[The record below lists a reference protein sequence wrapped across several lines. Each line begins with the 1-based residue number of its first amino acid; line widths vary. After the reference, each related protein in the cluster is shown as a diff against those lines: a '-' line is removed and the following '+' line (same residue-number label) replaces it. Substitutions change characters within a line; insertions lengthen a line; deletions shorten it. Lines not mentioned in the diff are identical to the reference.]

1 MIFDQAI
8 AQFLRLL
15 PAGWGTSLLRRRTGK
30 AFESGVQQIV
40 ISDSVASA
48 SLLNQL
54 SMQHENLLFTQ
65 SFHLAS
71 TSYASLFCSIRRFEM
86 LNTSSSDAVVSCSA
100 LLKSMTRYLGMLF
113 FRITAEPYSST
124 RRATLEK
131 FWFAS
136 EWKLSFVSISHLGTP
151 LDFFYSIYKS

>member
-8 AQFLRLL
+8 AQSCGFCLQGGVQVFSAEGLE
-15 PAGWGTSLLRRRTGK
+15 RR
-30 AFESGVQQIV
+30 FESGVQQIV

-100 LLKSMTRYLGMLF
+100 LL
-113 FRITAEPYSST
+113 
-124 RRATLEK
+124 
-131 FWFAS
+131 
-136 EWKLSFVSISHLGTP
+136 
-151 LDFFYSIYKS
+151 

>member
-8 AQFLRLL
+8 AQSCGFCLQGGVQVFSAEGLE
-15 PAGWGTSLLRRRTGK
+15 RR
-30 AFESGVQQIV
+30 FESGVQQIV

-71 TSYASLFCSIRRFEM
+71 TSYASLFCSIR
-86 LNTSSSDAVVSCSA
+86 
-100 LLKSMTRYLGMLF
+100 
-113 FRITAEPYSST
+113 ITAEPHSST

-136 EWKLSFVSISHLGTP
+136 EMEIKVFVAIVILGTS
-151 LDFFYSIYKS
+151 LRLFSIVYINLRINTT